1 MSNRSK
7 YDELIQDMD
16 QGLERA
22 TLRVLS
28 FHVGAD
34 QMISRV
40 DLVEAISRF
49 GFGRDLEPV
58 TFDRKCRIAISALR
72 KAGHLI
78 CSSSGGVGGY
88 YLASSREEYEDFAAA
103 EYRSKIG
110 DMAATLAAMDSAA
123 ARAFGRQAPAGQD
136 RLI

>member
-7 YDELIQDMD
+7 YDEMIQEMD
-16 QGLERA
+16 PGMERA
-22 TLRVLS
+22 TLRVMS
-28 FHVGAD
+28 QHEGAD
-34 QMISRV
+34 HMISRV
-40 DLVEAISRF
+40 GLVEALSLL
-49 GFGRDLEPV
+49 GFGKDLEPV

-78 CSSSGGVGGY
+78 CSSSGGLGGY
-88 YLASSREEYEDFAAA
+88 YMASSREEYEDFAAA

-123 ARAFGRQAPAGQD
+123 ARVFGRQAPAGQE